1 MKNAIL
7 ILLMLITIHEAFA
20 VEPIRHCEKV
30 LPVMTGSKQ
39 WKAINSLIKYQVNKF
54 QTSEIKVT
62 QIRVL
67 NNIDEW
73 YIADVSFDKL
83 DPAIFVLKRIKNKFQ
98 IIEELSGDLREEG
111 EPKQTIYEYF
121 IEKVPKAPSVLFYC
135 SAPLIAKN
143 W

>member
-7 ILLMLITIHEAFA
+7 IILILITIHEAFA
-20 VEPIRHCEKV
+20 AEPKPNCEKV
-30 LPVMTGSKQ
+30 IPVMSGSKQ
-39 WKAINSLIKYQVNKF
+39 WKAINSVIKNQVNKF

-67 NNIDEW
+67 NNINEW

-83 DPAIFVLKRIKNKFQ
+83 DPAIFVLKRIKDKFR
-98 IIEELSGDLREEG
+98 IIEELSGDLREED
-111 EPKQTIYEYF
+111 EPQQTIYEYF
-121 IEKVPKAPSVLFYC
+121 IEKVPKAPSALFYC
-135 SAPLIAKN
+135 SAPQIAKN